1 MILGSRSR
9 GNSRTHR
16 NRSETSHLIIRN
28 LAKPATIAINQAP
41 LIFEKGHSCVVR
53 RCVLLG
59 LLAQLASDSDLN
71 EALAS
76 HARII
81 TPASS
86 NPFLIALQAAKS
98 PVLVITSSSRNA
110 EDLAEDLRN
119 LHPHVLEFPA
129 WETLPHERLS
139 PRSDTIAKRIQTLS
153 ALHTFKAGENPI
165 IVAPVR
171 AAIHRFISSLATE
184 PLKTIE
190 IGQEQSLTELI
201 EHFTAL
207 SYTRTD
213 LVEKRGEF
221 AVRGG
226 IVDVFLP
233 LAHYPVRIDF
243 FGDEIEE
250 LRYFDISDQRTTKP
264 VEGKLTIIP
273 CRELLISDEVRK
285 RAEELKVR
293 FPGNVEMLEKISQG
307 ISVDGM
313 EALIPF
319 LVDEQET
326 IFSRIDK
333 SARVI
338 FIDEERI
345 KSRTAD
351 LIETNDE
358 FLAASWSNA
367 SMGGDAPMPTE
378 KVTYL
383 NWDGLHDAIASH
395 HLSKSSLNSFGT
407 DLDSQAYFTDFA
419 PIEPMRGNLERLC
432 QLLGD
437 GLNQHQTVLFAATG
451 HGMAERFAG
460 IFRDADLPVQLSA
473 SLNAKPTKGSIH
485 VFQSTLSHGFASED
499 QDLLFIT
506 ERDLSGTKVTSK
518 DAARMPTKRKQAID
532 PLELKA
538 GDFVVHE
545 QHGIGRYVELV
556 QRTVGGITREYLVIE
571 YAPAKRGQPGD
582 RIFVPTDTLEQ
593 VSKYV
598 GGEAPAVHRIGSG
611 EWQKAKGRAR
621 KAVRQIAGELIRL
634 YAARTSAPGF
644 AFSPDTPWQRELEDA
659 FSYIE
664 TPDQLSTIEDVK
676 RDMERPY
683 PMDRII
689 CGDVGY
695 GKTEIA
701 IRAAFKAVQDGKQV
715 AVLVPTT
722 LLVQQHS
729 KTFTERYAG
738 FPIKVAGIS
747 RFNTAKESKEI
758 LKELEAGL
766 VDVIVGTHRL
776 LSQDVI
782 FKDLGLVIV
791 DEEQRFGVEQ
801 KESLKKMRTTVD
813 VLAMS
818 ATPIPRTLEM
828 AVTGIREMST
838 ITTPPEERHP
848 ILTYVGPSDEAQIK
862 AAIHRELLRD
872 GQIFYLHNRVESID
886 RTASHIQEMIPE
898 ARVRVA
904 HGQMSESQL
913 EDVILGFWNRD
924 FDVLVCTTI
933 VESGLDIPNANTLI
947 VEHAENFGLSQL
959 HQIRG
964 RVGRGRERGYAYFL
978 YPADKPLTEVALD
991 RLKTIAT
998 NTDLGAGMRVAL
1010 KDLEIRGAGNLLGGE
1025 QSGHIADVGFDLY
1038 MRMVG
1043 EAVNDYKSGI
1053 IEGEEI
1059 SHECK
1064 IELPINAHLSEEYVP
1079 GERLRL
1085 DLYRRLA
1092 DVKTDADVQ
1101 SIREEMIDRFGA
1113 LPIEAEALLD
1123 VALLRAFAKSHGIRE
1138 LVLAGKYVRISP
1150 LTLPESKQL
1159 KLNRL
1164 FPSSL
1169 YKSQSSTVM
1178 VAIPRAGAWTPPAAG
1193 SEKLGDTSLLAFARQ
1208 ALTDLTT

>member
-1 MILGSRSR
+1 M
-9 GNSRTHR
+9 
-16 NRSETSHLIIRN
+16 
-28 LAKPATIAINQAP
+28 Q
-41 LIFEKGHSCVVR
+41 
-53 RCVLLG
+53 G
-59 LLAQLASDSDLN
+59 LLA
-71 EALAS
+71 ALAGN
-76 HARII
+76 HELATAIAQRKRTIAA
-81 TPASS
+81 PSS
-86 NPFLIALQAAKS
+86 NPFLIALQAADS
-98 PVLVITSSSRNA
+98 PVLVVTSSSRGA

-119 LHPHVLEFPA
+119 LHSAVLEFPA

-139 PRSDTIAKRIQTLS
+139 PRSETVAKRIQTLADLKS
-153 ALHTFKAGENPI
+153 APAESNPI
-165 IVAPVR
+165 VVAPIR
-171 AAIHRFISSLATE
+171 AVIHRFIAELASE
-184 PLKTIE
+184 PLRTIE
-190 IGQEQSLTELI
+190 LGDEVSLTELI
-201 EHFTAL
+201 NHLTAL

-213 LVEKRGEF
+213 LVEKRGEY

-233 LAHYPVRIDF
+233 LSDYPVRIDF

-264 VEGKLTIIP
+264 VTGKLSILP
-273 CRELLISDEVRK
+273 CREFLLNDSITQRANEIKHRYPSAIEV
-285 RAEELKVR
+285 
-293 FPGNVEMLEKISQG
+293 FEKISQG

-313 EALIPF
+313 ESLIPF
-319 LVDEQET
+319 LTDEQET
-326 IFSRIDK
+326 IFDRISPRSK
-333 SARVI
+333 VV
-338 FIDEERI
+338 FIEEERI

-351 LIETNDE
+351 LIATNEE
-358 FLAASWSNA
+358 FLQASWSSA
-367 SMGGDAPMPTE
+367 SLGGTTPMPVD

-383 NWDGLHDAIASH
+383 NWDSLIETIDSKGLQRSA
-395 HLSKSSLNSFGT
+395 LNSFGS
-407 DLDSQAYFTDFA
+407 DLDEEAYFTDFS
-419 PIEPMRGNLERLC
+419 PIEPMRGNLDRLI
-432 QLLGD
+432 QLLSD
-437 GLNQHQTVLFAATG
+437 GLNQHRTVLFAASG
-451 HGMAERFAG
+451 HGMAERYIG
-460 IFRDADLPVQLSA
+460 VFRDADLPVQVTPKLTA
-473 SLNAKPTKGSIH
+473 RPTKGAIH
-485 VFQSTLSHGFASED
+485 VFQSSLAYGFTSESSEI
-499 QDLLFIT
+499 LFIT
-506 ERDLSGTKVTSK
+506 ERDLSGSKVGARGST
-518 DAARMPTKRKQAID
+518 RMPTKRKQAID
-532 PLELKA
+532 PLELKP

-545 QHGIGRYVELV
+545 QHGIGRYLELV
-556 QRTVGGITREYLVIE
+556 QRTVGGVTREYLVIE

-598 GGEAPAVHRIGSG
+598 GGETPAVHRIGSG
-611 EWQKAKGRAR
+611 DWQKAKGRAR

-634 YAARTSAPGF
+634 YAARTSAPGY
-644 AFSPDTPWQRELEDA
+644 AFSADTPWQRELEDA
-659 FSYIE
+659 FSYVE

-738 FPIKVAGIS
+738 FPVKVAGIS

-758 LKELEAGL
+758 LKELENGSL
-766 VDVIVGTHRL
+766 DVIVGTHRL
-776 LSQDVI
+776 LSSDVI

-848 ILTYVGPSDEAQIK
+848 ILTYVGPADESQIK

-872 GQIFYLHNRVESID
+872 GQIFYLHNRVDSID
-886 RTASHIQEMIPE
+886 RCASRIQDLIPE
-898 ARVRVA
+898 ARIRVA

-959 HQIRG
+959 HQLRG

-978 YPADKPLTEVALD
+978 YPQDKPLSEVSLD

-998 NTDLGAGMRVAL
+998 NTDLGSGMRVAL

-1043 EAVNDYKSGI
+1043 EAVQDYKSGI
-1053 IEGEEI
+1053 VDGDEVN
-1059 SHECK
+1059 HECK

-1092 DVKTDADVQ
+1092 DVRNSDDVK
-1101 SIREEMIDRFGA
+1101 SIREEMVDRFGD
-1113 LPIEAEALLD
+1113 LPNEAELLLD
-1123 VALLRAFAKSHGIRE
+1123 VAELRAFAKSHSIRE
-1138 LVLAGKYVRISP
+1138 LVLTGKYLRIAP

-1159 KLNRL
+1159 KLARL
-1164 FPSSL
+1164 FPGSL

-1178 VAIPRAGAWTPPAAG
+1178 VTIPRAAAWSPAAQA
-1193 SEKLGDTSLLAFARQ
+1193 EANMGDTSLLAFARQ
-1208 ALTDLTT
+1208 ALTELTSAQR